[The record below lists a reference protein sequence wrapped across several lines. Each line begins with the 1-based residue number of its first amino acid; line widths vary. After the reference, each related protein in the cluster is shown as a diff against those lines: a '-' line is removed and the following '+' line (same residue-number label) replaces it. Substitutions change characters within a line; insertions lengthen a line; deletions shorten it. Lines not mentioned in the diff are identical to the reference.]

1 LKNAIGVFLKGED
14 WRGELTGLTP
24 ESSFQTRNIVS
35 RTNTAARIIVV
46 EKADSNGTGASPR

>member
-1 LKNAIGVFLKGED
+1 VFLKGED

-24 ESSFQTRNIVS
+24 ESSFQTRSIVS

-46 EKADSNGTGASPR
+46 EKANSNGTSAPPR